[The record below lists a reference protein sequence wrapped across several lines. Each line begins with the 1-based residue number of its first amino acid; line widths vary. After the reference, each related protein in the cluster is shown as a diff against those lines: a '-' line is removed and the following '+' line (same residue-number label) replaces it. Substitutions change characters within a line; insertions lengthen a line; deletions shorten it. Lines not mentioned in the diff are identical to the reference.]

1 MYKVTF
7 PGLKICKIILITVQK
22 LQTSSNNT
30 IMQYVVLVLCSHTL
44 PIPLYYTEEGGEEW
58 KTVV

>member
-22 LQTSSNNT
+22 LQT